1 MILLDYLL
9 MNVYAFTTN
18 ANFQYNKCNIVSHD
32 GISDFEI

>member
-18 ANFQYNKCNIVSHD
+18 ADFQYNKYITVSNN
-32 GISDFEI
+32 GILNSKI

>member
-18 ANFQYNKCNIVSHD
+18 ADFQYNKYITVSNN
-32 GISDFEI
+32 GILDFEI